1 MSASVPGVIEL
12 RSLQVPVD
20 FAVTGL
26 LLMLFC
32 IFFALSCVFTNTL
45 LSEVVSC
52 GGEDFVLVP
61 SGLRLLVTIWWI
73 PGVLGLLGLGH
84 GAVAVIKVVLEEL
97 GDIVVDFVSLA

>member
-1 MSASVPGVIEL
+1 MVEL

-32 IFFALSCVFTNTL
+32 IFFALSCVFANTL
-45 LSEVVSC
+45 LSEEMLSSP
-52 GGEDFVLVP
+52 GEDFVQVP
-61 SGLRLLVTIWWI
+61 SDLRVLATIWLS

-97 GDIVVDFVSLA
+97 GDIVADFVSLA

>member
-1 MSASVPGVIEL
+1 MVEL

-32 IFFALSCVFTNTL
+32 IFFVLSCVFANTL

-52 GGEDFVLVP
+52 PGEDFVQVP
-61 SGLRLLVTIWWI
+61 SDFRVLATIWLS

-84 GAVAVIKVVLEEL
+84 GVVAVIKVVLEEL
-97 GDIVVDFVSLA
+97 GDIAVDLVSLA

>member
-32 IFFALSCVFTNTL
+32 IFFALSCVFANTL

-52 GGEDFVLVP
+52 PGEDFVQVP
-61 SGLRLLVTIWWI
+61 SDLRVLITIWWI

-84 GAVAVIKVVLEEL
+84 GAVVVIKVVLEEL

>member
-32 IFFALSCVFTNTL
+32 IFFALSCVFANTL
-45 LSEVVSC
+45 LSE
-52 GGEDFVLVP
+52 GFP
-61 SGLRLLVTIWWI
+61 
-73 PGVLGLLGLGH
+73 
-84 GAVAVIKVVLEEL
+84 ALEKILCRFHQICEY
-97 GDIVVDFVSLA
+97 